1 MANHN
6 SGAPARHMPGEG
18 GIWVFIFGDMLVFSV
33 FFMVF
38 LFARSKNLELFADS
52 QPQLNQI
59 FGAINTFLML
69 TSSWFVASAVHAAR
83 HNLGKVVP
91 GCFLGGFVC
100 GLLFVV
106 SKFFEYSE
114 KLEHGITINT
124 NEFFMYYYVFTAIHL
139 LHVLIGMG
147 VLAFMSSYSW
157 SGTGFDSAKIRNLE
171 SGASFWH
178 VVDLLWIVLFAL
190 LYLIK

>member
-1 MANHN
+1 
-6 SGAPARHMPGEG
+6 MPGEP

-33 FFMVF
+33 FFTVF
-38 LFARSKNLELFADS
+38 LYARSLDLALFQAS
-52 QPQLNQI
+52 QPKLNQI

-69 TSSWFVASAVHAAR
+69 SSSWFVATAVHASR
-83 HNLGKVVP
+83 RNMGRTVS
-91 GCFLGGFVC
+91 GCFIGGFLC

-106 SKFFEYSE
+106 AKFFEYRE
-114 KLEHGITINT
+114 KLSLGITINT

-147 VLAFMSSYSW
+147 VLAFMASYSW
-157 SGTGFDSAKIRNLE
+157 SLGFDEAKIRNLE